1 MNESECACIEFA
13 RKLKISIDAQIPHAY
28 GFRQSSTVCYEICEY
43 YQRVT
48 FSACVDVAY
57 TWVAIPLCFLA
68 EEDASEVSI
77 EMAMDIN
84 RQLSRS
90 IDEVGILK

>member
-1 MNESECACIEFA
+1 MSKSECDCIEFS
-13 RKLKISIDAQIPHAY
+13 RKLKIAIDAQIPHAY

-48 FSACVDVAY
+48 FSAYVDVAY

-68 EEDASEVSI
+68 DEDASEVSI
-77 EMAMDIN
+77 EMVMDIN
-84 RQLSRS
+84 LQLSRQ